1 MTTSVHEKETYAKF
15 TLLDKFSDETE
26 SNNCLSFSDFLQRV
40 VTRNFAIDGES
51 VHYRSSQVS
60 LTVRWYPFLPWMERG
75 AEGSIVIHLTWPSP
89 THSSLPPS
97 LHFVRFPEPISPLE
111 RRQTLWKIACFVQ
124 EHKPMKQPGLESS
137 FSIGESKQSL
147 EG

>member
-26 SNNCLSFSDFLQRV
+26 SNNCLSFSDFLQRE

-60 LTVRWYPFLPWMERG
+60 LTVQLVPIPTPGWREALGEALLPISRDP
-75 AEGSIVIHLTWPSP
+75 ALPIPPSP
-89 THSSLPPS
+89 PPCI
-97 LHFVRFPEPISPLE
+97 L
-111 RRQTLWKIACFVQ
+111 
-124 EHKPMKQPGLESS
+124 
-137 FSIGESKQSL
+137 
-147 EG
+147 